1 MFWDPRQLRFG
12 KRTLSNS
19 LSMDRATL
27 DDYTDARYQMGL
39 VEGAAEIEFGKAFP
53 LEHNLGNSSYGRCIL
68 KLFIRSR
75 FNILDH
81 TSGISFHKGCYLGQE
96 LTARTFHTGVTR
108 KRIVP
113 IRHLP
118 PEAEIGDDLR
128 NAKNRRAGKLIARN
142 NQVILI
148 NLNF

>member
-1 MFWDPRQLRFG
+1 MFIT
-12 KRTLSNS
+12 KSST
-19 LSMDRATL
+19 
-27 DDYTDARYQMGL
+27 
-39 VEGAAEIEFGKAFP
+39 VP
-53 LEHNLGNSSYGRCIL
+53 LELRSSL
-68 KLFIRSR
+68 
-75 FNILDH
+75 NVLDH

-142 NQVILI
+142 DQVILI
-148 NLNF
+148 NKKKLIIILNLIRTMA